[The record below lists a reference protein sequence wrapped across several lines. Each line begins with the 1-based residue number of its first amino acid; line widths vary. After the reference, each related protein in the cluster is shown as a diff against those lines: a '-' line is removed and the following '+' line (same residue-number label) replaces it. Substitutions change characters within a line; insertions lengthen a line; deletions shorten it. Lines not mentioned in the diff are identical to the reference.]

1 MVVVVIIVINPKVNR
16 YISTA
21 RYKRYSL
28 IVVMV
33 VVVVVVVVVVRL
45 LSILVKLPNY

>member
-1 MVVVVIIVINPKVNR
+1 MVVVVIMVTNPRVSR

-21 RYKRYSL
+21 RYKQYL
-28 IVVMV
+28 LVIVMV

-45 LSILVKLPNY
+45 LLILVKLLNY